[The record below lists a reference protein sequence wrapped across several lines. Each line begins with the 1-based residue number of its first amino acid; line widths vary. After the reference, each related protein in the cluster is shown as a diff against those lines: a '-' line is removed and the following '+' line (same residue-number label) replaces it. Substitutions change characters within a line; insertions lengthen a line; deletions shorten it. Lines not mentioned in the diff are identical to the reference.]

1 MKYLV
6 LLAFAALCAGVPVPE
21 DIPRDNSHY
30 VKGVSRYLWMPDDE
44 GELHLIDLQEEDDAE
59 GFQIARNAGADNQYW
74 LFTRQNRNN
83 RQLLRHN
90 DINSVRNSHYRANR
104 GLVVIVH
111 GWRSTGDS
119 PVNTMVRD
127 AFLHVMDVNVI
138 VVDWRR
144 HAQTDV
150 HQYYRAANSVPSVGN
165 HLGDFLTWLI
175 RNGGGNWG
183 NVHLVGFSLGAHIVG
198 NAGRR
203 ANGTPSRVTGLDP
216 AGPRFDGSNVRLQRN
231 AGRYVEV
238 IHTEGAATGIFNP
251 SGHTDFYPNG
261 GRHVQPGCSSVRPD
275 CSHSRAYELFAASVR
290 YNRFEGRRCNDL
302 RQAQNVNCSG
312 GALRMGNRYF
322 NKSGQQGLYG
332 LRTSGSWPF

>member
-1 MKYLV
+1 
-6 LLAFAALCAGVPVPE
+6 
-21 DIPRDNSHY
+21 
-30 VKGVSRYLWMPDDE
+30 MPDDE

-127 AFLHVMDVNVI
+127 
-138 VVDWRR
+138 
-144 HAQTDV
+144 
-150 HQYYRAANSVPSVGN
+150 YYRAANSVPSVGN

-322 NKSGQQGLYG
+322 NKSGVGKQGMIDCL
-332 LRTSGSWPF
+332 LTDCNV